1 MESIVAVLVLAF
13 VAVSCVGTLAFM
25 AVRMAYAL
33 TSLTSKES
41 AEVLSDMVKPVR
53 RNKRQAARVEVPPD
67 MANPVWSTTFAKD
80 MTDVA
85 DPNRSGVT

>member
-13 VAVSCVGTLAFM
+13 VAVMCVGTLAFM

-41 AEVLSDMVKPVR
+41 AEVLSDMVKPVK
-53 RNKRQAARVEVPPD
+53 RNKRQVTRVEVPPD

-85 DPNRSGVT
+85 DPNRSGGA

>member
-1 MESIVAVLVLAF
+1 
-13 VAVSCVGTLAFM
+13 
-25 AVRMAYAL
+25 
-33 TSLTSKES
+33 
-41 AEVLSDMVKPVR
+41 MVKPVR

>member
-13 VAVSCVGTLAFM
+13 VAVACVGTLAFM
-25 AVRMAYAL
+25 AVRLAYAL
-33 TSLTSKES
+33 TALQSKES
-41 AEVLSDMVKPVR
+41 AEVLGDLVKPVKRHR
-53 RNKRQAARVEVPPD
+53 RGQPRVEVPPD

-85 DPNRSGVT
+85 DPNRSGVG